1 MNTST
6 PSSKS
11 STKPS
16 TKQTHKS
23 TKSNIPIRLTR
34 AQRLA
39 NQKRQ
44 QQYNPETPQTP
55 RTPHLPHTKH
65 KSSTSL
71 TLSPS
76 VSRLSHSSSPNTN
89 PNPTPSTSSTSST
102 ISKNIPST
110 HIEKMIH
117 ELTMLF
123 YSAHYAKV
131 EKEYIQ
137 RDSYK
142 TWNAKSI
149 YSIPIPEEENREGWI
164 QQHMTEYPLTMADMM
179 TRGAF
184 YSQIPSEF
192 PTVEVF
198 RQSYMDTHAMY
209 THNQT
214 PLWVACGSP
223 FSITTY
229 PRVHWDTVKLVY
241 DTTRTKKAI
250 QSCLQK
256 EPTWYFHF
264 WKYHGNELKQFGYTR
279 PSSIPSVSSV
289 SSSS

>member
-6 PSSKS
+6 LSIKPSSK
-11 STKPS
+11 
-16 TKQTHKS
+16 QTKS

-44 QQYNPETPQTP
+44 QQYNPEAPHTHH
-55 RTPHLPHTKH
+55 TPHLPHTKH

-76 VSRLSHSSSPNTN
+76 VSRLSHSSSPN
-89 PNPTPSTSSTSST
+89 PTPSISST

-123 YSAHYAKV
+123 SSAHYAKV
-131 EKEYIQ
+131 EREYIKH
-137 RDSYK
+137 DSYK
-142 TWNAKSI
+142 TWKAKSI
-149 YSIPIPEEENREGWI
+149 YSIPIPEEENRGEWI
-164 QQHMTEYPLTMADMM
+164 QQHLSEHPLTMADMM

-198 RQSYMDTHAMY
+198 RQSYMDTRATY
-209 THNQT
+209 THDQT
-214 PLWVACGSP
+214 PLWNACGSP
-223 FSITTY
+223 FPITNY

-241 DTTRTKKAI
+241 DTTRTKKAF

-279 PSSIPSVSSV
+279 PSSVSSV

>member
-1 MNTST
+1 MNTS
-6 PSSKS
+6 
-11 STKPS
+11 S
-16 TKQTHKS
+16 TKQT

-44 QQYNPETPQTP
+44 QQYNSVTTHHIPTTHIPT
-55 RTPHLPHTKH
+55 THTKH
-65 KSSTSL
+65 KSSTSTSL
-71 TLSPS
+71 PPS
-76 VSRLSHSSSPNTN
+76 ISRVSHRSTSTHSSPTSPAI
-89 PNPTPSTSSTSST
+89 SKT
-102 ISKNIPST
+102 ISSA

-123 YSAHYAKV
+123 SSAHYANV
-131 EKEYIQ
+131 EHEYIK

-149 YSIPIPEEENREGWI
+149 FSIPISQEENREEWI
-164 QQHMTEYPLTMADMM
+164 QDHLSEYPLTMADMM

-192 PTVEVF
+192 PSVEVF
-198 RQSYMDTHAMY
+198 RQSYMDTYATY
-209 THNQT
+209 THDQT
-214 PLWVACGSP
+214 PLWDACGSP
-223 FSITTY
+223 FPITSY
-229 PRVHWDTVKLVY
+229 PRVHWDTVIIIY
-241 DTTRTKKAI
+241 DTIRTKKAI

-264 WKYHGNELKQFGYTR
+264 WKYHGNELKQFGYER
-279 PSSIPSVSSV
+279 PSPLSKPAKPSNSSKPSI
-289 SSSS
+289 

>member
-1 MNTST
+1 MNTSI

-44 QQYNPETPQTP
+44 QQYNPETPHTP
-55 RTPHLPHTKH
+55 HTPHLPHTKH

-76 VSRLSHSSSPNTN
+76 VSRLSHSSSPNPNPNTN
-89 PNPTPSTSSTSST
+89 PSTSST

-209 THNQT
+209 THDQT

-223 FSITTY
+223 FSITNY

>member
-6 PSSKS
+6 LSSKPYS
-11 STKPS
+11 KPS
-16 TKQTHKS
+16 TKQTKS

-44 QQYNPETPQTP
+44 QQYNPETPH
-55 RTPHLPHTKH
+55 TPHTPHTKH

-71 TLSPS
+71 TPTPS
-76 VSRLSHSSSPNTN
+76 VSRLSHSSAPNSA
-89 PNPTPSTSSTSST
+89 PNPSTSST

-123 YSAHYAKV
+123 SSAHYAKV

-137 RDSYK
+137 HDSYK
-142 TWNAKSI
+142 TWNAKTI
-149 YSIPIPEEENREGWI
+149 YSIPIPEEENRGDWI

-198 RQSYMDTHAMY
+198 RQSYMDMHAMY

-214 PLWVACGSP
+214 PLWNACGSP
-223 FSITTY
+223 FPITTY